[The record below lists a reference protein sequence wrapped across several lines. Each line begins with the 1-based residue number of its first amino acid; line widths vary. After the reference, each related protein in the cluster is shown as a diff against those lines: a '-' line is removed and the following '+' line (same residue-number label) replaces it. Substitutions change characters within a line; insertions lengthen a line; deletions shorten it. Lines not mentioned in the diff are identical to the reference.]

1 MAKKPQKI
9 RTVSYIRVGDELVE
23 FSKLPPEQKRRA
35 ATILKMN
42 YLNALF
48 AGKAEF
54 FPAEEL

>member
-1 MAKKPQKI
+1 MARKQQKI
-9 RTVSYIRVGDELVE
+9 KVVSYVHVGDELVE
-23 FSKLPPEQKRRA
+23 WSQLTPEQKKKA